1 MNKSMYSLILLDEV
15 VQKVDQAAYRQ
26 GLSRSAMVNQILA
39 DYVSYLTPQRR
50 IESIFRHLSET
61 VEGGGLLQVQQTSGS
76 MLMLRSALNYR
87 YNPTIRYSVEFG
99 TEAGG
104 YFCRFKAVTRTQ
116 SDVLLEHL
124 TLFYQLWCRV
134 EGQMLQG
141 RANADLSCQIS
152 PGSFSRRLMVE
163 QEEGLPDS
171 HQVGRAIGSY
181 IRLFDKALKVSFAD
195 EGDQRSIYEKITK
208 IYKHYIETCEMII

>member
-1 MNKSMYSLILLDEV
+1 MDKSMYSLILLDEV

-26 GLSRSAMVNQILA
+26 GMSRSAMVNQILA
-39 DYVSYLTPQRR
+39 DYVSYMTPQRR
-50 IESIFRHLSET
+50 IESIFQQLSET

-116 SDVLLEHL
+116 SDVLLQHL

-141 RANADLSCQIS
+141 QANGDLSCQING
-152 PGSFSRRLMVE
+152 GSFSRRLMVE

-171 HQVGRAIGSY
+171 HQLGRAIGRY
-181 IRLFDKALKVSFAD
+181 IRLFDKALKLSFAT
-195 EGDQRSIYEKITK
+195 EGDQKSIYEKITNL
-208 IYKHYIETCEMII
+208 YKHYMKACEMII